1 MQGRPAAAP
10 VTPKPSGRN
19 NAMDAAAVDAAVA
32 LLVMVLVAVPPL
44 AIVVLAA
51 ARATPRQLTEMLMAR
66 DGH

>member
-1 MQGRPAAAP
+1 
-10 VTPKPSGRN
+10 
-19 NAMDAAAVDAAVA
+19 MDAAAVDAAVA

-51 ARATPRQLTEMLMAR
+51 ARATPRQLTELLMAR